1 MFIIGEAVVDN
12 EVARAS
18 FCCHLEQCKGAC
30 CTREGGR
37 GAPLE
42 DDEVLELE
50 KAYPIVKRYLDEK
63 NIRVIEREGLYEG
76 FPGSYAT
83 TCVER
88 RECVFVC
95 FEDGIAHCS
104 LEKAYLN
111 GETDWRKPLSC
122 HLFPLRI
129 RSAGREFLHYE
140 VIPECAAGRRRGT
153 AEKVKLYEF
162 LREPLVRKYGKAWY
176 EKFRQYCERLN
187 TGATAV
193 VSPDKR
199 TRRC

>member
-1 MFIIGEAVVDN
+1 MFIIGEAVLDN
-12 EVARAS
+12 AVAQAWFS
-18 FCCHLEQCKGAC
+18 CDLERCKGAC
-30 CTREGGR
+30 CTLEGGR

-63 NIRVIEREGLYEG
+63 NIRVIEREGMYEG
-76 FPGSYAT
+76 LPGNYAT
-83 TCVER
+83 RCIER
-88 RECVFVC
+88 RECVFVY

-129 RSAGREFLHYE
+129 RREGRDFVRYE
-140 VIPECAAGRRRGT
+140 VISECAPGRARGLT
-153 AEKVKLYEF
+153 QKVKLYEF
-162 LREPLVRKYGKAWY
+162 LREALVRKYGKAWY
-176 EKFRQYCERLN
+176 EQFRHYCERVN
-187 TGATAV
+187 GTAHTV
-193 VSPDKR
+193 PSDERTKR
-199 TRRC
+199 C